1 MGTFRFFDQQ
11 MMPKLCQHVL
21 KFGFY
26 NFLNPA
32 NQHPEPSLFPPRKPC
47 RLDSGAECVATTPTV
62 EGFELICGF
71 GGCRP
76 AGTMFVA
83 H

>member
-11 MMPKLCQHVL
+11 MMPKFCQHVL

-32 NQHPEPSLFPPRKPC
+32 NQHREPSLFPPS
-47 RLDSGAECVATTPTV
+47 LAIGGDFATTL
-62 EGFELICGF
+62 GKF
-71 GGCRP
+71 GPKESAIAFPQRFKLYGVCACVKKR
-76 AGTMFVA
+76 
-83 H
+83 